1 MKLNGIWSA
10 FLLLSIV
17 CTITQTPTI
26 GTTKEIDL
34 EQACP
39 FLLKDT
45 EGMTYEVILN
55 CTDTLTY
62 VNEKGILINIEFSK
76 ISTGTVEEN
85 GIDDWVMELNP
96 LEGKTITGRVPYP
109 GKTKFRKD
117 GHVILGGRFFTAEI
131 HHPWQELHSF
141 QKSFIDLPQRSDFPE
156 NSDLL
161 STAELTFIGDHS
173 SLVAEEIRSFKRI
186 PRGTGLGYKYNFSS
200 FVGPEIKVDA
210 YQPVTLNDDRISIK
224 QGKLKIHIPMVT
236 LAEIDLKEHSLKLR
250 NSKSIQFDSL
260 KFGFRNFFTAHT
272 PLGKVVFEE
281 GDLSTV
287 KFGANFPF
295 KKTLTQAMTNTF
307 EIATT
312 QQGLFHTKN
321 LQVALEVSHEAIK
334 SRLLFDLLNDAYQNK
349 KTHLEMLPQ
358 RAIIQNSIPIQFQE
372 AFLLL
377 DIEQAQKIEIDKG
390 RFTIELASQG
400 TMEGILH
407 SDWANLKITFVD
419 MKNQQPMTVEIHD
432 LISII
437 RHVQI
442 EKSSNGQLGLEDSN

>member
-10 FLLLSIV
+10 FLLLIV
-17 CTITQTPTI
+17 STITQTPTI
-26 GTTKEIDL
+26 GATKELDF

-62 VNEKGILINIEFSK
+62 VNEDGILINIEFSK
-76 ISTGTVEEN
+76 ISNGTVEEN
-85 GIDDWVMELNP
+85 GIDDWGMELKS
-96 LEGKTITGRVPYP
+96 LEGKTITGSVPYP

-117 GHVILGGRFFTAEI
+117 GHVILGGQFFTAEI

-141 QKSFIDLPQRSDFPE
+141 QRRFVDLPQRSDFPE
-156 NSDLL
+156 NSRLP
-161 STAELTFIGDHS
+161 STAELTFIGRHLP
-173 SLVAEEIRSFKRI
+173 LVAEEIRSFKQI
-186 PRGTGLGYKYNFSS
+186 PLGTGLGYKYNFSS
-200 FVGPEIKVDA
+200 FVGPEIEVNA

-224 QGKLKIHIPMVT
+224 QGRLKIHIPMMT
-236 LAEIDLKEHSLKLR
+236 LAEIDFKEHSLKLR
-250 NSKSIQFDSL
+250 NSKAIQFDSI

-272 PLGKVVFEE
+272 HLGKAVFEE
-281 GDLSTV
+281 GDLSAV
-287 KFGANFPF
+287 KFVADFPSA
-295 KKTLTQAMTNTF
+295 KPMAKPITNTF

-312 QQGLFHTKN
+312 QQGLFRTKN

-334 SRLLFDLLNDAYQNK
+334 SRLLFNLLKDAYQNK
-349 KTHLEMLPQ
+349 KTHLEMLAQ
-358 RAIIQNSIPIQFQE
+358 QTVIQNSIPIQFQE
-372 AFLLL
+372 GFLLL
-377 DIEQAQKIEIDKG
+377 DMEQAQKIELNKG
-390 RFTIELASQG
+390 RFTIELANHL

-407 SDWANLKITFVD
+407 PDWGNLKINFVD
-419 MKNQQPMTVEIHD
+419 MTNHQPMTVEIHD

-442 EKSSNGQLGLEDSN
+442 KKPSNGQLDSN